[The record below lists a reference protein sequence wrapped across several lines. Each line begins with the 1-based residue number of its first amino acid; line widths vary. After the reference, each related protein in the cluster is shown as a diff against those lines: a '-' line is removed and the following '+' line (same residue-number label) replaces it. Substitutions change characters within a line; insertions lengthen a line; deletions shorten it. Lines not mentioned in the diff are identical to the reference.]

1 MRRSSASFSRLRTP
15 GLLACL
21 AIAPIA
27 QATVSQS
34 PLVTGGDIPG
44 SLALVPSVEWPTV
57 LSVANLGSYSS
68 ANTYSGYF
76 NSDKCYVYSYANA
89 ASQSGTNLDNSWFQP
104 QSGRATNHQCT
115 GARQWSGNFLNW
127 AATPTIDP
135 FRSALTGGARVRD
148 TETLTV
154 LQKARHDGQN
164 SAGNRL
170 NTDQGIIPHSEI
182 AGATPFAATWDNL
195 YVRLEGQG
203 FDMLFSNWNDRIGG
217 GGSANYGYGNDWPD
231 VWVDLNPSNTRQ
243 WDGNNLRRD
252 YDPGGNA
259 ANTNSVYRVRVQVQV
274 CNPTV
279 GIEDNCKRYS
289 ATNYK
294 PEGLLQQYSDRL
306 RYSVFSYLNDSDQLR
321 DGGVLRAN
329 QAFIGPLNPDQSS
342 NSRAE
347 WDATT
352 GIQGSN
358 PSSAEANATPGT
370 TGINNSGVINYL
382 NKFGSM
388 PYDSQNHYRNLKSF
402 DPVSELYYTAIRYF
416 KNQGNVGSYSNL
428 TGNAT
433 NRYAQADGFPVV
445 TGWQDPI
452 TYSCQKNVI
461 LGIGD
466 TNTWQDK
473 NLPGGDTSSGGEPAK
488 PAEVTADS
496 TVNVQTA
503 IQKVASLENITINTP
518 FTGRGNS
525 AYIAGL
531 AYDAHTN
538 DQRSEAN
545 MPGNQTI
552 STYWVDV
559 RENQTLAGKRQNQYW
574 LAAKYGGFVVPNNFK
589 PYADTTTQASITDN
603 LWWTNGETL
612 PTGDKRPDN
621 FFVASN
627 AQAMTTSLKNA
638 FAKIASETSN
648 TSTSLGANSGSL
660 ETGSALFQANFSARY
675 WSGDLVA
682 KTFNADGALSA
693 TNLWSAASKLE
704 AQSLSSR
711 KIFTM
716 GPFTSTN
723 LVSTDRQNFDWD
735 GIKASGQTALRRN
748 SDGSQA
754 SEEEGKRRL
763 AYLQGKRSEETVAS
777 NPLRKRASRLGDIVN
792 SDPLYVGQPDYGYN
806 LLPSALGGDKYL
818 DFRQKADYKNRSP
831 LIVVGANDGMLH
843 GFDAS
848 LTDTGGT
855 ELFAYVP
862 QTVMSNLYRLTQND
876 YSHRYFVDGSPAA
889 SDVYFGDNWH
899 TLVVGTTGAGGNGV
913 FALDVTDPGKMTN
926 QAALWEFSSPDMR
939 YPIQK
944 PAIAALPNGKFGVI
958 VTSGFSDNAVTS
970 GKVWILDASNGEVLK
985 TFTLTTTGGLGE
997 PLAIDLNNDR
1007 ITDYF
1012 YVGDTAGNLWR
1023 FDISSSDTSAWQTPT
1038 APMFI
1043 ATAGS
1048 ANNSARQPITAPL
1061 SAAMNTDGKPII
1073 LFGTGSYFQIGDN
1086 SLTGTP
1092 RMESF
1097 YGIIDRGQTV
1107 TRSQLIEQKILN
1119 ERTVGSR
1126 KGRRVSTVDLTS
1138 SQAGWFMDLV
1148 WKSANGGPGTLTGER
1163 VVSSS
1168 TLHGGALVFTTLT
1181 PSSDPCT
1188 GGGTSWTMAINP
1200 LNGGSL
1206 KYTYFDLN
1214 QDNQLNDS
1222 DNDTLLG
1229 GNIPDSGMIDI
1240 NGGILKTPTL
1250 LNRDTL
1256 ADGTPSSTDVLID
1269 SQGNRLVIPK
1279 GTRTSG
1285 RVSWREIRN

>member
-1 MRRSSASFSRLRTP
+1 MRRSTAAFSRLRTP
-15 GLLACL
+15 SLLACL
-21 AIAPIA
+21 AIAPLA
-27 QATVSQS
+27 QAAVSQS

-68 ANTYSGYF
+68 ASTYSGYF
-76 NSDKCYVYSYANA
+76 DSDKCYVYSYANA
-89 ASQSGTNLDNSWFQP
+89 SSQGSTSLDNSWFEP
-104 QSGRATNHQCT
+104 QSAATGHKCT
-115 GARQWSGNFLNW
+115 GAKQWSGNFLNW

-148 TETLTV
+148 TATLTV

-170 NTDQGIIPHSEI
+170 NTNQGIIPSSEI

-217 GGSANYGYGNDWPD
+217 GGSANYGFGNNWPD
-231 VWVDLNPSNTRQ
+231 VWVDLDPKSTRQ

-252 YDPGGNA
+252 YYPGGIA
-259 ANTNSVYRVRVQVQV
+259 LYTNSVYRVRVQVRV
-274 CNPTV
+274 CNPAV
-279 GIEDNCKRYS
+279 GIETNCKRYS
-289 ATNYK
+289 DTNYK

-329 QAFIGPLNPDQSS
+329 QTFIGPVNPDQSS

-352 GIQGSN
+352 GVQSIN
-358 PSSAEANATPGT
+358 PSPTEASDTLGT
-370 TGINNSGVINYL
+370 TGITNSGVINYL

-388 PYDSQNHYRNLKSF
+388 PYDAQKNYRNLKSI

-416 KNQGNVGSYSNL
+416 KNQGNVASYSNL
-428 TGNAT
+428 TGDAT

-445 TGWQDPI
+445 TSWRDPI

-488 PAEVTADS
+488 PAEVTADT

-503 IQKVASLENITINTP
+503 TQKVASLENITINTP

-531 AYDAHTN
+531 AYDAHTR
-538 DQRSEAN
+538 DQR
-545 MPGNQTI
+545 PDLGGNQTI
-552 STYWVDV
+552 STYWMDV
-559 RENQTLAGKRQNQYW
+559 LENQTLAGKRQNQYW
-574 LAAKYGGFVVPNNFK
+574 LAAKYGGFVVPSNFD
-589 PYADTTTQASITDN
+589 PYATTTTQASITEN
-603 LWWTNGETL
+603 LWTTNGETL
-612 PTGDKRPDN
+612 STGDKRPDN
-621 FFVASN
+621 FFVASD

-638 FAKIASETSN
+638 FAKIVSETSS

-660 ETGSALFQANFSARY
+660 ETGTAFYQANFSARY
-675 WSGDLVA
+675 WSGDLIA
-682 KTFNADGALSA
+682 KTFNTDGTLSA
-693 TNLWSAASKLE
+693 TSLWSAAAKLD
-704 AQSLSSR
+704 AQSWSSR

-716 GPFTSTN
+716 GPFTGTN

-735 GIKASGQTALRRN
+735 GIKAQGQAALRRN
-748 SDGSQA
+748 TDGSQA
-754 SEEEGKRRL
+754 SEDEGKRRL
-763 AYLQGKRSEETVAS
+763 AYLQGNRSEETAAS
-777 NPLRKRASRLGDIVN
+777 SPLRKRASRLGDIVN
-792 SDPLYVGQPDYGYN
+792 SDPLFVGQPDYGYN
-806 LLPSALGGDKYL
+806 LLPSALGGDQYL
-818 DFRQKADYKNRSP
+818 AFRQGAAYKSRTP

-848 LTDTGGT
+848 LTATGGT

-862 QTVMSNLYRLTQND
+862 QAVMGNLYRLTQSN
-876 YSHRYFVDGSPAA
+876 YSHRYFVDGSPAT
-889 SDVYFGDNWH
+889 SDVYFGDSWH

-913 FALDVTDPGKMTN
+913 FALDVTNPGAMTN

-944 PAIAALPNGKFGVI
+944 PAIVALPNGKFGVI

-985 TFTLTTTGGLGE
+985 TFTLSTTGGLGE

-1023 FDISSSDTSAWQTPT
+1023 FDVSSPDSTAWQTPS

-1043 ATAGS
+1043 ATAGNAS
-1048 ANNSARQPITAPL
+1048 NAARQPITAPL
-1061 SAAMNTDGKPII
+1061 SAALNSDGKAII
-1073 LFGTGSYFQIGDN
+1073 LFGTGSYFQVGDN
-1086 SLTGTP
+1086 NLTGTP
-1092 RMESF
+1092 RMETF

-1107 TRSQLIEQKILN
+1107 TRSQLLEQKILN
-1119 ERTVGSR
+1119 ERTVGTR
-1126 KGRRVSTVDLTS
+1126 KGRRVSTVDLAST
-1138 SQAGWFMDLV
+1138 QAGWFLDLV

-1163 VVSSS
+1163 VISSS
-1168 TLHGGALVFTTLT
+1168 RLHGGALVFTTLT

-1240 NGGILKTPTL
+1240 NGGILKTPTI

-1256 ADGTPSSTDVLID
+1256 ADGSPSPTDVLYD